1 MASIREL
8 VQVLRQRDGVDA
20 VIVVGRDGLVID
32 GASETTYDADAL
44 AVLVSPMTTAAMDL
58 GHQARAGALGILV
71 AEYDHGATI
80 TMALSVD
87 AFLFLLVR
95 HGADLGGLLYELRRH
110 RSHLSALA

>member
-8 VQVLRQRDGVDA
+8 VQVLRHRDGVDA
-20 VIVVGRDGLVID
+20 AVVVGRDGLVID
-32 GASETTYDADAL
+32 GASDATLDADAL

-58 GHQARAGALGILV
+58 GHQARAGGLGVLV

-80 TMALSVD
+80 TMALSAD

-95 HGADLGGLLYELRRH
+95 AGADLGALLYELRRY